1 MHTQTE
7 IHEANFECPLWKC
20 WSPIHNSMPSYRACV
35 KTKDK
40 NIHPSDSREKRLIP
54 KECLFPITKF
64 LHRTQDKIFQSLLF
78 KFLFLKQQN
87 LIASI
92 QPNVRVI
99 HDMSLVWF
107 IVMTRIRKNVKV
119 NIEPLNAS
127 EKETLAMS

>member
-7 IHEANFECPLWKC
+7 IQEANSEWSLWKC
-20 WSPIHNSMPSYRACV
+20 WSPPQPHAKLSCLCQNKGQEYSS
-35 KTKDK
+35 
-40 NIHPSDSREKRLIP
+40 HDSREKRLIP

-64 LHRTQDKIFQSLLF
+64 LHRTQDKIFQSLPF